1 MKRVLF
7 LLAVVALAT
16 AAVQPAAAQ
25 DKIALLDSTNTREFF
40 QAHYRGCGYTDQEG
54 NISYYLGADEYQR
67 YFRGWQ
73 WLLGPENEGKTYDLV
88 HDADI
93 AVSRLAKYR
102 LLILSNN
109 ALLTDDQ
116 TKAVHQWVL
125 RGGRLLATFGSG
137 YKDFASDPR
146 QIDGWKEQKGGT
158 FGLHELWH
166 DPIGKLF
173 STYWLA
179 PIDPGKGVSVDVK
192 ITRYE
197 GPTALLAG
205 LHLPADIL
213 GYGAEANLLIRR
225 PVNHPSVLGF
235 LAIGNAD
242 VKAPTPAI
250 ISTRQGKGL
259 VVYFAFAPEYIVY
272 KELEM
277 PGNPMGVLPAGWP
290 TCDDH
295 QNWAHRSDQLR
306 VLMTGALEYLSSGQ

>member
-1 MKRVLF
+1 M
-7 LLAVVALAT
+7 LAVFALLT

-25 DKIALLDSTNTREFF
+25 NKIALLNSMNTSDFF
-40 QAHYRGCGYTDQEG
+40 KAHYAGCEEVTKDG
-54 NISYYLGADEYQR
+54 ISYYLGANEYQR

-73 WLLGPENEGKTYDLV
+73 WVLGPENEGTTYDLV
-88 HDADI
+88 NDADVT
-93 AVSRLAKYR
+93 ASGLAKYK

-109 ALLTDDQ
+109 ALLTNDQ
-116 TKAVHQWVL
+116 TKAVQQWVL

-158 FGLHELWH
+158 FGLHQLWH

-179 PIDPGKGVSVDVK
+179 PIDSKSGVSVDVE

-197 GPTALLAG
+197 GPTAGLAE
-205 LHLPADIL
+205 LHLPGDIL
-213 GYGAEANLLIRR
+213 GYGAEANLLIQR
-225 PVNHPSVLGF
+225 PVNHPAVLAF
-235 LAIGNAD
+235 LVIGNAELR
-242 VKAPTPAI
+242 ANTPAI
-250 ISTRQGKGL
+250 ISTRQGKGM

-277 PGNPMGVLPAGWP
+277 PGNPLGVLPAGWP
-290 TCDDH
+290 ACDDH

-306 VLMTGALEYLSSGQ
+306 VLMAGALEYLSN